1 MENLR
6 EKKERS
12 LVVGLIALIVII
24 VVLALIG
31 LFLLKPEPQIIQG
44 QAEATQVRVSG
55 KLPGRVVEFMV
66 EEGQHVLAGD
76 TLVHIHS
83 SLVEAKLSQAEAME
97 TVAKAQNKKVDSGT
111 RVELLNSAYDMWQ
124 QAQAGLTIAKK
135 TYERMQSLYKK
146 GVVSEQKRDEAEAAY
161 KAMVATESAAKS
173 QYEMAKAGAQ
183 AEDKAAGS
191 QYEMAKEG
199 ARKEDKAA
207 AAAMVAAAQGSV
219 AEVESILSDS
229 YLTAPT
235 DGEISDI
242 FPNVGELV
250 SLGAPIMNVLKL
262 DDMWVSFNVREDLLE
277 NLTMGAEVQAIIPA
291 LENKEVTLKVFYI
304 RDMGSY
310 AVWRATKVTGQYDA
324 KTFQVKARPVE
335 PVDNLRPGMSVLLK
349 RDKK

>member
-183 AEDKAAGS
+183 AEDKAA
-191 QYEMAKEG
+191 
-199 ARKEDKAA
+199 

-235 DGEISDI
+235 DGEIFDI
-242 FPNVGELV
+242 FPNVGGIGEFRCSDYECIETRRYV
-250 SLGAPIMNVLKL
+250 GFVQCSGR
-262 DDMWVSFNVREDLLE
+262 FVRKFD
-277 NLTMGAEVQAIIPA
+277 
-291 LENKEVTLKVFYI
+291 Y
-304 RDMGSY
+304 GS
-310 AVWRATKVTGQYDA
+310 RSTGHNSGIG
-324 KTFQVKARPVE
+324 K
-335 PVDNLRPGMSVLLK
+335 
-349 RDKK
+349 

>member
-183 AEDKAAGS
+183 AEDKAA
-191 QYEMAKEG
+191 
-199 ARKEDKAA
+199 

-335 PVDNLRPGMSVLLK
+335 TVDNLRPGMSVLLN
-349 RDKK
+349 

>member
-1 MENLR
+1 MENLKV
-6 EKKERS
+6 KKERS

-66 EEGQHVLAGD
+66 EEGQHVQAGD

-97 TVAKAQNKKVDSGT
+97 SVAKAQNKKVDSGT
-111 RVELLNSAYDMWQ
+111 RIEMLNSAYDMWQ
-124 QAQAGLTIAKK
+124 QAQAGLTIAQK
-135 TYERMQSLYKK
+135 TYERMQSLYEK
-146 GVVSEQKRDEAEAAY
+146 GVVSAQKRDEAEAAY
-161 KAMVATESAAKS
+161 KAMKATESAAKS

-183 AEDKAAGS
+183 AEDKAA
-191 QYEMAKEG
+191 
-199 ARKEDKAA
+199 
-207 AAAMVAAAQGSV
+207 AAAMVDAARGSV
-219 AEVESILSDS
+219 AEVESILDDS

-242 FPNVGELV
+242 FPHVGELV

-277 NLTMGAEVQAIIPA
+277 NLTMGVEVQAVIPA
-291 LENKEVTLKVFYI
+291 LGNKEVTLKVFYI

-324 KTFQVKARPVE
+324 KTFEIKARPVE

-349 RDKK
+349 RDK

>member
-12 LVVGLIALIVII
+12 FVVGLIALIVII

-183 AEDKAAGS
+183 AEDKAA
-191 QYEMAKEG
+191 
-199 ARKEDKAA
+199 

>member
-1 MENLR
+1 M
-6 EKKERS
+6 
-12 LVVGLIALIVII
+12 
-24 VVLALIG
+24 ALIG

-183 AEDKAAGS
+183 AEDKAA
-191 QYEMAKEG
+191 
-199 ARKEDKAA
+199 

>member
-1 MENLR
+1 
-6 EKKERS
+6 
-12 LVVGLIALIVII
+12 
-24 VVLALIG
+24 
-31 LFLLKPEPQIIQG
+31 
-44 QAEATQVRVSG
+44 
-55 KLPGRVVEFMV
+55 
-66 EEGQHVLAGD
+66 
-76 TLVHIHS
+76 
-83 SLVEAKLSQAEAME
+83 
-97 TVAKAQNKKVDSGT
+97 
-111 RVELLNSAYDMWQ
+111 MWQ

-183 AEDKAAGS
+183 AEDKAA
-191 QYEMAKEG
+191 
-199 ARKEDKAA
+199 

-235 DGEISDI
+235 DGGISDI

>member
-183 AEDKAAGS
+183 AEDKAG
-191 QYEMAKEG
+191 
-199 ARKEDKAA
+199 
-207 AAAMVAAAQGSV
+207 AAAMGAAAQGSV

>member
-6 EKKERS
+6 EKKELS

-183 AEDKAAGS
+183 AEDKAA
-191 QYEMAKEG
+191 
-199 ARKEDKAA
+199 

>member
-173 QYEMAKAGAQ
+173 QYEMVKAGAQ
-183 AEDKAAGS
+183 A
-191 QYEMAKEG
+191 
-199 ARKEDKAA
+199 EDKAA

-310 AVWRATKVTGQYDA
+310 AVWRATKVAGQYDA

>member
-183 AEDKAAGS
+183 AEDKADAC
-191 QYEMAKEG
+191 
-199 ARKEDKAA
+199 
-207 AAAMVAAAQGSV
+207 AMVAAAQGSV

>member
-183 AEDKAAGS
+183 AEDKAA
-191 QYEMAKEG
+191 
-199 ARKEDKAA
+199 

-310 AVWRATKVTGQYDA
+310 AVWRATKVTGQSDA

>member
-44 QAEATQVRVSG
+44 HAEATQVRVSG

-183 AEDKAAGS
+183 A
-191 QYEMAKEG
+191 
-199 ARKEDKAA
+199 EDKAA

>member
-1 MENLR
+1 MENLKV
-6 EKKERS
+6 KKERS

-24 VVLALIG
+24 VVLALFG
-31 LFLLKPEPQIIQG
+31 MLLLKPEPQIIQG

-66 EEGQHVLAGD
+66 EEGQHVQAGD

-97 TVAKAQNKKVDSGT
+97 SVAKAQNKKVDSGT
-111 RVELLNSAYDMWQ
+111 RIEMLNSAYDMWQ
-124 QAQAGLTIAKK
+124 QAQAGLTIAQK
-135 TYERMQSLYKK
+135 TYERMQSLYEK
-146 GVVSEQKRDEAEAAY
+146 GVVSAQKRDEAEAAY
-161 KAMVATESAAKS
+161 KAMKATESAAKS

-183 AEDKAAGS
+183 AEDKAA
-191 QYEMAKEG
+191 
-199 ARKEDKAA
+199 
-207 AAAMVAAAQGSV
+207 AAAMVDAARGGV
-219 AEVESILSDS
+219 AEVESILDDS

-242 FPNVGELV
+242 FPHVGELV

-277 NLTMGAEVQAIIPA
+277 NLTMGAEVQAVIPA
-291 LENKEVTLKVFYI
+291 LGNKEVTLKVFYI

-324 KTFQVKARPVE
+324 KTFEVKARPVE

-349 RDKK
+349 RDK

>member
-12 LVVGLIALIVII
+12 MVVGLIALNVII

-183 AEDKAAGS
+183 AEDKAA
-191 QYEMAKEG
+191 
-199 ARKEDKAA
+199 

>member
-183 AEDKAAGS
+183 AEDKAA
-191 QYEMAKEG
+191 
-199 ARKEDKAA
+199 

-310 AVWRATKVTGQYDA
+310 AVWLATKVTGQYDA

>member
-183 AEDKAAGS
+183 AEDN
-191 QYEMAKEG
+191 
-199 ARKEDKAA
+199 

>member
-97 TVAKAQNKKVDSGT
+97 TVAKAQNKKVDSGP

-183 AEDKAAGS
+183 A
-191 QYEMAKEG
+191 
-199 ARKEDKAA
+199 EDKAA

-310 AVWRATKVTGQYDA
+310 AVWRATKVTGEYHA

>member
-1 MENLR
+1 MENLKV
-6 EKKERS
+6 KKERS

-66 EEGQHVLAGD
+66 EEGQHVQAGD

-83 SLVEAKLSQAEAME
+83 SLVEARLSQAEAME
-97 TVAKAQNKKVDSGT
+97 SVAKAQNKKVDNGT
-111 RVELLNSAYDMWQ
+111 RIELLNSAYDMWQ

-135 TYERMQSLYKK
+135 TYERMQSLYEK
-146 GVVSEQKRDEAEAAY
+146 GVVSAQKRDEAEASY

-183 AEDKAAGS
+183 S
-191 QYEMAKEG
+191 
-199 ARKEDKAA
+199 EDKAA
-207 AAAMVAAAQGSV
+207 AAAMVAAARGGV
-219 AEVESILSDS
+219 AEVESILDDS

-235 DGEISDI
+235 DGEVSDI
-242 FPNVGELV
+242 FPHVGELV

-277 NLTMGAEVQAIIPA
+277 DLTMGAEVKAVIPA

-304 RDMGSY
+304 RDMGSN
-310 AVWRATKVTGQYDA
+310 AGWSATKVTGQYDD
-324 KTFQVKARPVE
+324 KTIDVKARPVE

-349 RDKK
+349 RDR

>member
-76 TLVHIHS
+76 TVVHIHS
-83 SLVEAKLSQAEAME
+83 SLVEA
-97 TVAKAQNKKVDSGT
+97 KKVDSGT

-183 AEDKAAGS
+183 A
-191 QYEMAKEG
+191 
-199 ARKEDKAA
+199 EDKAA

>member
-6 EKKERS
+6 EKIERS
-12 LVVGLIALIVII
+12 LDVGLIALIVII

-183 AEDKAAGS
+183 AEDKAA
-191 QYEMAKEG
+191 
-199 ARKEDKAA
+199 

>member
-31 LFLLKPEPQIIQG
+31 LFLLKPVPQIIQG
-44 QAEATQVRVSG
+44 QAEATLVRVSG

-183 AEDKAAGS
+183 A
-191 QYEMAKEG
+191 
-199 ARKEDKAA
+199 EDKAA

>member
-111 RVELLNSAYDMWQ
+111 RVELLNSVYDMWQ

-183 AEDKAAGS
+183 A
-191 QYEMAKEG
+191 
-199 ARKEDKAA
+199 EDKAA

>member
-183 AEDKAAGS
+183 AEDKAA
-191 QYEMAKEG
+191 
-199 ARKEDKAA
+199 

-304 RDMGSY
+304 RDMGAY

>member
-83 SLVEAKLSQAEAME
+83 SLLEAKLSQAEAME

-111 RVELLNSAYDMWQ
+111 RVELLNSAYDMRQ

-183 AEDKAAGS
+183 A
-191 QYEMAKEG
+191 
-199 ARKEDKAA
+199 EDKAA

>member
-97 TVAKAQNKKVDSGT
+97 TVAKARNKKVDSGT

-183 AEDKAAGS
+183 A
-191 QYEMAKEG
+191 
-199 ARKEDKAA
+199 EDKAA

>member
-31 LFLLKPEPQIIQG
+31 LFLLKPESQIIQG

-183 AEDKAAGS
+183 A
-191 QYEMAKEG
+191 
-199 ARKEDKAA
+199 EDKAA

>member
-1 MENLR
+1 
-6 EKKERS
+6 
-12 LVVGLIALIVII
+12 LIVII

-183 AEDKAAGS
+183 AEDKAA
-191 QYEMAKEG
+191 
-199 ARKEDKAA
+199 

>member
-183 AEDKAAGS
+183 AEDKAA
-191 QYEMAKEG
+191 
-199 ARKEDKAA
+199 
-207 AAAMVAAAQGSV
+207 AAQGIV

>member
-183 AEDKAAGS
+183 AEDKAA
-191 QYEMAKEG
+191 
-199 ARKEDKAA
+199 
-207 AAAMVAAAQGSV
+207 AAAMVAAARGSV

>member
-183 AEDKAAGS
+183 AEDKAA
-191 QYEMAKEG
+191 
-199 ARKEDKAA
+199 

-291 LENKEVTLKVFYI
+291 LENKKVTLKVFYI

>member
-183 AEDKAAGS
+183 AEDKAA
-191 QYEMAKEG
+191 
-199 ARKEDKAA
+199 

-235 DGEISDI
+235 DGEISDN

>member
-111 RVELLNSAYDMWQ
+111 RVELLNSADDMWQ

-183 AEDKAAGS
+183 A
-191 QYEMAKEG
+191 
-199 ARKEDKAA
+199 EDKAA

>member
-146 GVVSEQKRDEAEAAY
+146 GVVSEQKRDEAEATY

-183 AEDKAAGS
+183 A
-191 QYEMAKEG
+191 
-199 ARKEDKAA
+199 EDKAA

>member
-183 AEDKAAGS
+183 AEDKAA
-191 QYEMAKEG
+191 
-199 ARKEDKAA
+199 

-242 FPNVGELV
+242 FPNVGELG

>member
-124 QAQAGLTIAKK
+124 QAQAG
-135 TYERMQSLYKK
+135 
-146 GVVSEQKRDEAEAAY
+146 
-161 KAMVATESAAKS
+161 
-173 QYEMAKAGAQ
+173 
-183 AEDKAAGS
+183 
-191 QYEMAKEG
+191 
-199 ARKEDKAA
+199 
-207 AAAMVAAAQGSV
+207 
-219 AEVESILSDS
+219 
-229 YLTAPT
+229 
-235 DGEISDI
+235 
-242 FPNVGELV
+242 
-250 SLGAPIMNVLKL
+250 
-262 DDMWVSFNVREDLLE
+262 
-277 NLTMGAEVQAIIPA
+277 
-291 LENKEVTLKVFYI
+291 
-304 RDMGSY
+304 
-310 AVWRATKVTGQYDA
+310 
-324 KTFQVKARPVE
+324 
-335 PVDNLRPGMSVLLK
+335 
-349 RDKK
+349 

>member
-44 QAEATQVRVSG
+44 QAEVTQVRVSG

-183 AEDKAAGS
+183 A
-191 QYEMAKEG
+191 
-199 ARKEDKAA
+199 EDKAA

>member
-183 AEDKAAGS
+183 AEDKAA
-191 QYEMAKEG
+191 
-199 ARKEDKAA
+199 
-207 AAAMVAAAQGSV
+207 AAAMVAAAQGSI